1 MKPNKIKRI
10 LKKLKLINENSVKL
24 YSTGTRDNKDIKVY
38 KDEHTGIIF
47 IDDYITEKKVY
58 ELGKYREDKKRIS
71 GDPSYERSI
80 DLKRRLT
87 NYQQFYLGKKVID
100 FGCGSGDFLRAVKS
114 KSMQCCGVEIQK
126 DYRENL
132 KDNGINCLESLSEL
146 KNSLYD
152 SAFAFHSVEHLNNPI
167 LFLKEIKKKLNKNGV
182 AIIEVP
188 HANDFLLNIIKHE
201 AFKKFTLW
209 SQHLILHTR
218 LSLEIFLKEAGFSNI
233 IIQGIQRY
241 PLSNHL
247 KWILENKPGGHKS
260 IISSLDSDNLH
271 LAYERALQK
280 IDATD
285 TLVAIAK

>member
-1 MKPNKIKRI
+1 MKPNKIKQI

-87 NYQQFYLGKKVID
+87 NYQQFYLGRKVID
-100 FGCGSGDFLRAVKS
+100 FGYGSGDFLRAVKS
-114 KSMQCCGVEIQK
+114 KSMQCCGVEVQK

>member
-1 MKPNKIKRI
+1 MKPNKIKQI

-100 FGCGSGDFLRAVKS
+100 FACGSGDFLRAVKS
-114 KSMQCCGVEIQK
+114 KSMQCCGVEVQK